1 MSAESTDP
9 IGRVERM
16 EQTLSK
22 IGEDVAETKRSTEQ
36 LSNEFRGFR
45 QDIMGNEATGSR
57 GVVWRVNHLESK
69 VSNHEGRLSK
79 VEKLVYGILLV
90 AGSVTVIIQILNYLK
105 PG

>member
-1 MSAESTDP
+1 MSEEKNDP

-36 LSNEFRGFR
+36 LSTEFRGFR

-90 AGSVTVIIQILNYLK
+90 AGSVTVIIQILNYVGK
-105 PG
+105 

>member
-1 MSAESTDP
+1 MSEKDTEQ

-16 EQTLSK
+16 EQTLSR
-22 IGEDVAETKRSTEQ
+22 IGDDVADTKRSTEQ
-36 LSNEFRGFR
+36 IRAEFQAFR
-45 QDIMGNEATGSR
+45 SDIMGNEATGSR

-105 PG
+105 

>member
-16 EQTLSK
+16 EQTLSR
-22 IGEDVAETKRSTEQ
+22 IGDDVAETKRSTEQ

-105 PG
+105 

>member
-1 MSAESTDP
+1 
-9 IGRVERM
+9 M
-16 EQTLSK
+16 EQLLQG
-22 IGEDVAETKRSTEQ
+22 IGNDVAETKRSTEQ
-36 LSNEFRGFR
+36 IRTEFQGFR
-45 QDIMGNEATGSR
+45 NDIMGNEATGSR